1 MATVEMILGKEPCQH
16 VTLIVDIGGEK
27 RKYVMTRA
35 EIEKGELVKDLQ
47 YQTVVTNVKTDIAL
61 QKTDLTTAA
70 AVVTAKEF
78 KV

>member
-16 VTLIVDIGGEK
+16 VTLIVDIDGEK
-27 RKYVMTRA
+27 RQFVMTRA
-35 EIEKGELVKDLQ
+35 EIEKGELVKELK
-47 YQTVVTNVKTDIAL
+47 YQAVVSNVKTDIML

-70 AVVTAKEF
+70 AVVAAKEF